1 MKSRS
6 AFDCGL
12 SLDNALGT
20 ATQMMPSVVPSRLI
34 TSYTHVETEERFVS
48 GLGITA
54 FCELFAAHTL
64 RSGSRAGL
72 QCNRRS
78 YLHTFSRQRT
88 LAGCVP
94 GHTVPGPISAEP
106 SYSRLEWNPVLKIS
120 GAPRTILAS
129 LRRIPPQA
137 AAPTG
142 SASINIIR
150 RLNIHTWIT

>member
-94 GHTVPGPISAEP
+94 GHTVPGPIHVCGTELLPSRMEP
-106 SYSRLEWNPVLKIS
+106 CPQDQWSTTYHPRLIASHTTTS
-120 GAPRTILAS
+120 GGTDRE
-129 LRRIPPQA
+129 RV
-137 AAPTG
+137 
-142 SASINIIR
+142 N
-150 RLNIHTWIT
+150 